1 MGYPFVPN
9 GRPDQLR
16 SAVADIVGF
25 GRSGIVVS
33 HKAQT
38 SHTDTTHPA
47 KYNSCGRCFNLN
59 FFYDEKLGMNSSH
72 VMLGR
77 NLNTGRLVASRTC
90 GYINRPWIYSAKRGE
105 SRERARA

>member
-16 SAVADIVGF
+16 LAAADIVGF

-72 VMLGR
+72 VMPEHQTVNRKPGL
-77 NLNTGRLVASRTC
+77 RLYQQALDL
-90 GYINRPWIYSAKRGE
+90 
-105 SRERARA
+105 